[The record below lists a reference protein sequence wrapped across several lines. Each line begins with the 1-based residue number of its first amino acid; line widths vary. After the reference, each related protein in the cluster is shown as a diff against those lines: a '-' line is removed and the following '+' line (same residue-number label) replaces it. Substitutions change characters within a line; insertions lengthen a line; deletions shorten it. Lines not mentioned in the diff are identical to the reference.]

1 MSLHQ
6 GTDPYAFV
14 MFSTFLNA
22 ATTMI
27 VAAHYKIN
35 ARSMVKES
43 NRDMNSTHKKIVR
56 CRHIHPTLNDV
67 ARVDEGK
74 TESGQDGVLCFKSER
89 GLTGANF

>member
-22 ATTMI
+22 PTTMI
-27 VAAHYKIN
+27 VAAHYEIKP
-35 ARSMVKES
+35 RSMVKES
-43 NRDMNSTHKKIVR
+43 NRDMNSTHKKII
-56 CRHIHPTLNDV
+56 CGRHIHPTLNQV

-74 TESGQDGVLCFKSER
+74 TESGQDGVLCSKSER
-89 GLTGANF
+89 GLTEANF